1 MNRRRGFTTVEL
13 MVVLVIGGVI
23 AAAIGS
29 VLRRQQRFFTNAATL
44 VQRRGSLRDATAILP
59 AEVRALAPPD
69 GDIIAFSD
77 SALEMHATIGAA
89 VACDTVAGG
98 VALDLSPVRS
108 ARPVPLAAYS
118 TMPQAGDAARVF
130 DGGATNAADDDAWLT
145 LPVAAVAS
153 RINVCAASPLLDADD
168 ATAPRLRISVATG
181 TRISSTVR
189 PGAFVHIQ
197 RRIRYRLYRAGTGE
211 CTWATPNGTAR
222 ASRSCSL

>member
-130 DGGATNAADDDAWLT
+130 DGGATNAADDDVR
-145 LPVAAVAS
+145 LPQRQRRHPPQHPS
-153 RINVCAASPLLDADD
+153 RPA
-168 ATAPRLRISVATG
+168 
-181 TRISSTVR
+181 
-189 PGAFVHIQ
+189 PGAAPA
-197 RRIRYRLYRAGTGE
+197 RPAS
-211 CTWATPNGTAR
+211 TPAVSWP
-222 ASRSCSL
+222 AAAE